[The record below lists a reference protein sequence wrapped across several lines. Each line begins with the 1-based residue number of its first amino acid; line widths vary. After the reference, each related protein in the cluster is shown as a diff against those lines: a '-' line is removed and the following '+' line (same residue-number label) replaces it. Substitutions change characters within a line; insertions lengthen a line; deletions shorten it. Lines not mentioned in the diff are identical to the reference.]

1 VFEIEKVNQDIKF
14 TEIQKL
20 AFGPV
25 NSVKEII
32 TQDLYLINS
41 YSSMSNVL
49 FKLDRMDYV
58 DQSSVYVMD
67 EII

>member
-1 VFEIEKVNQDIKF
+1 MFEIEKVNQDIKF

-25 NSVKEII
+25 TSVKEII